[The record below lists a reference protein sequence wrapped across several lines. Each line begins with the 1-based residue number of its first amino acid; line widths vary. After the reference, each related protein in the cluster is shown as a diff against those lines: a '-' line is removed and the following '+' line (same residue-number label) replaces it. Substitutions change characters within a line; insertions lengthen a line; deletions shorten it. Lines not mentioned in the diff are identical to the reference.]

1 MKCTNCGQE
10 LMDDSVF
17 CSNCGTKVQAEAQN
31 NVSAPEVVEQQ
42 ATEAVAQE
50 TVAQQATET
59 VAQETVAQQAT
70 ETVAQ
75 ETVAQQ
81 AAETVAQE
89 AVAQQAAETVAQ
101 EAVAQQVAEAV
112 AQEAVAQQVAEAVAQ
127 ETVVQQ
133 VASPQGGM
141 QAGAQM
147 TGAQPAPQQGMAQ
160 NGAPV
165 WNGTPVVEK
174 EKKKPSKMIFAII
187 GGAAVVFIL
196 AVVCAVFIFSQI
208 FSQGG
213 DRYAVYIKGDKIM
226 YTDDVTKDDDAMEI
240 CEVRADSSDY
250 WYYYAVQLTED
261 NKYVYFYDKVDSSG
275 TGRLC
280 RIERKK
286 ISSNTDKNEKNIEEI
301 SSNVMSFSVL
311 EDSDQVIFR
320 KENGRLV
327 FLDGKKEIDVDSNV
341 TSFYVDTEHNT
352 ILYSKDQDEMELCV
366 YNIKSGE
373 SEEID
378 SEISYI
384 NYMCDSEFILYSK
397 DESEYGDAT
406 LYVANGKGEVKEI
419 AEDAF
424 FESYDAQ
431 SKRIYYS
438 QKEDNSVSLYSYV
451 NDTYAESDASL
462 TIPDAKN
469 YMSPATE
476 KDAMSESDYN
486 YYVVEYPEYKYNYY
500 NWLNYDSSIGMHY
513 TYKYTQDEFGEY
525 QSQLYYYDN
534 ETNQWYRFDQTAYN
548 ADYDA
553 YYQAEDRIELRE
565 DLKEETYEWTSYNLY
580 CYEKDGDSVLVAENV
595 DRYST
600 TVDAENQI
608 AIYERSDISE
618 VEKVSIDE
626 IYGTYSVRERIEES
640 MDIEGECYYR
650 VAAGEESELDVE
662 GAFRGIE
669 VSDDG
674 KNAVI
679 SSDYTE
685 NGSILTLF
693 EVKNDQL
700 EKKEEIADSAQAAC
714 WVDNKFYY
722 YKDVDDNY
730 SGDLCYYQN
739 GKNEKIIK
747 NIYVGMVK
755 LYSGDQY
762 LCMSDYSY
770 GGADLKVYDSKGES
784 EKIASS
790 VSNYT
795 YIEKDCILYIKDSDL
810 YAYTGKDESLKL
822 DRNITTYFCKPAE
835 GTDIY

>member
-1 MKCTNCGQE
+1 
-10 LMDDSVF
+10 
-17 CSNCGTKVQAEAQN
+17 
-31 NVSAPEVVEQQ
+31 
-42 ATEAVAQE
+42 AVAQE

-89 AVAQQAAETVAQ
+89 AVAQQ
-101 EAVAQQVAEAV
+101 VAEAV

-133 VASPQGGM
+133 VAEAVAQEAVAQQVAEAVGQEEVAQQVAEAVAQEAVAQQGT
-141 QAGAQM
+141 QA
-147 TGAQPAPQQGMAQ
+147 APQPGMAQ
-160 NGAPV
+160 NGTPV
-165 WNGTPVVEK
+165 WNGAPVVEK
-174 EKKKPSKMIFAII
+174 EKKKPSKLIFAII
-187 GGAAVVFIL
+187 GGAAVIFLL

-208 FSQGG
+208 FSQGS

-226 YTDDVTKDDDAMEI
+226 YTNDVTKDKEAMEI

-280 RIERKK
+280 RIETKK

-301 SSNVMSFSVL
+301 SSNVISYSVL

-384 NYMCDSEFILYSK
+384 NYMSDSDFILYSK
-397 DESEYGDAT
+397 DESEDGDGT
-406 LYVANGKGEVKEI
+406 LYVANGKGEIKEI

-424 FESYDAQ
+424 FEAFDAETGN
-431 SKRIYYS
+431 IYYL
-438 QKEDNSVSLYSYV
+438 QKEENSVSLYSYV
-451 NDTYAESDASL
+451 NDTYAEGDASL
-462 TIPDAKN
+462 TQPETKN
-469 YMSPATE
+469 YLSGATE
-476 KDAMSESDYN
+476 QDAMSEYDYN
-486 YYVVEYPEYKYNYY
+486 YYVVEHPEYKDNYY
-500 NWLNYDSSIGMHY
+500 NWLSYDSNVGLYY
-513 TYKYTQDEFGEY
+513 TYKYSENDLGEY
-525 QSQLYYYDN
+525 QSELFFYDS
-534 ETNQWYRFDQTAYN
+534 TLQQWYRYDQAAFTKDYEAYE
-548 ADYDA
+548 DA
-553 YYQAEDRIELRE
+553 ADRIELRAE
-565 DLKEETYEWTSYNLY
+565 LKEENYEWTSYNLY
-580 CYEKDGDSVLVAENV
+580 CYEKGGDSVLVAENI

-600 TVDAENQI
+600 TVDAKSQI
-608 AIYERSDISE
+608 AIYERMDISE

-640 MDIEGECYYR
+640 MDNEGEWYYR
-650 VAAGEESELDVE
+650 VAAGEENELDVE
-662 GAFRGIE
+662 GAFGEIDI
-669 VSDDG
+669 SDNC
-674 KNAVI
+674 KNVVI

-685 NGSILTLF
+685 SGSILTLF
-693 EVKNDQL
+693 EVKNNQL
-700 EKKEEIADSAQAAC
+700 EKKEEISDSAQAAC

-730 SGDLCYYQN
+730 NGDLCYYQN
-739 GKNEKIIK
+739 GKNEKLIK

-810 YAYTGKDESLKL
+810 YAYIGKDESLKL
-822 DRNITTYFCKPAE
+822 ERNITTYFCKSAE